1 MQRDKSPRG
10 ITAGTTCP
18 ADGKIRY
25 YSRKAALRFGRRQP
39 RTAGL
44 KLRAYRCGEF
54 WHLTSQ
60 STPTV
65 TWYRKN
71 MRPPMPP

>member
-10 ITAGTTCP
+10 GNAGAPCP
-18 ADGKIRY
+18 EDGKIRY
-25 YSRKAALRFGRRQP
+25 YSRRDALRFGRQAPGGR
-39 RTAGL
+39 

-60 STPTV
+60 DTTQV
-65 TWYRKN
+65 TWYREH
-71 MRPPMPP
+71 RREPMPP